1 MKYLILIMFLFLFS
15 CKEKDET
22 IDLKYE
28 VLNQLITEDIM
39 KRDKNDGENYVYNI
53 QIKNV
58 SFPEN
63 KQIGNNFEELPPGL
77 FMMIN
82 YDKDFLETDS
92 LFYKTQA
99 EGLQDF
105 KFEKSKL
112 KKKIKVITSQ
122 EIENIYKTHF
132 RNFWIEFDKRYPNTC
147 IKTISV
153 PFFNKEKNIC
163 IVKVSESCGSLWG
176 GGFTGIYKKVNGTW
190 IKIDSFDHWVS

>member
-1 MKYLILIMFLFLFS
+1 MKYWILIMFLFLFS

-63 KQIGNNFEELPPGL
+63 KQIGNNFEELPQGL
-77 FMMIN
+77 SMMIN

-92 LFYKTQA
+92 LF
-99 EGLQDF
+99 
-105 KFEKSKL
+105 
-112 KKKIKVITSQ
+112 
-122 EIENIYKTHF
+122 
-132 RNFWIEFDKRYPNTC
+132 
-147 IKTISV
+147 
-153 PFFNKEKNIC
+153 
-163 IVKVSESCGSLWG
+163 
-176 GGFTGIYKKVNGTW
+176 
-190 IKIDSFDHWVS
+190 